1 MEGYVEKIREK
12 DKQKMSKF
20 LYISEI
26 VVDKTIPYILL
37 LLFFIILGSMF
48 YPVKFEQYDFL
59 INIFDM
65 FVVFVFA
72 LDLAFK
78 YRRMKILHQHGFI
91 RKYWLDIVAVFP
103 FYLVFRIFEEGII
116 ITKFTEGEKMELFLS
131 DAIKLEREGK
141 ELILKVEE
149 SKNISRT
156 RLISRF
162 FKPILQIPRFLKV
175 IHFFEKPLNIAKK

>member
-1 MEGYVEKIREK
+1 
-12 DKQKMSKF
+12 MSRF
-20 LYISEI
+20 LYISE
-26 VVDKTIPYILL
+26 VFVDKSIPYILIL
-37 LLFFIILGSMF
+37 LLFVIILDVF
-48 YPVKFEQYDFL
+48 YPERFEHYGFL
-59 INIFDM
+59 INIFDL

-131 DAIKLEREGK
+131 DAIKLEREGT
-141 ELILKVEE
+141 ELV
-149 SKNISRT
+149 SKIEKSGSISRT
-156 RLISRF
+156 RLIGRF
-162 FKPILQIPRFLKV
+162 FRSILQIPRFLKV
-175 IHFFEKPLNIAKK
+175 IHLFEKPVKIKNRDFNN